1 MDPNQNQS
9 PATTYSPMIS
19 RKQTTNDDSSKND
32 DEIDYR
38 MIYKIICKQKI
49 PKLTEQQKKW
59 LQSFETIETNFDLN
73 VIYLII
79 TKLLTLHQP
88 MISNDNHKM
97 FEQLMNTL
105 QKWKLYLDTND
116 REKMDEKIEKIY
128 NNFQNKLRLK
138 SKSQTPTTIKEK
150 KQKIEKDLLENG
162 NVGYFLRKYPKL
174 LMKEYRGLVE
184 EFIDSIDFSKQQ
196 SSSSSTPEASSNE

>member
-1 MDPNQNQS
+1 
-9 PATTYSPMIS
+9 
-19 RKQTTNDDSSKND
+19 
-32 DEIDYR
+32 
-38 MIYKIICKQKI
+38 
-49 PKLTEQQKKW
+49 
-59 LQSFETIETNFDLN
+59 
-73 VIYLII
+73 
-79 TKLLTLHQP
+79 
-88 MISNDNHKM
+88 M

-138 SKSQTPTTIKEK
+138 SKSQKTPTTIKEK

-174 LMKEYRGLVE
+174 SMKEYRGLVE
-184 EFIDSIDFSKQQ
+184 EFIDSIDFSKQ
-196 SSSSSTPEASSNE
+196 SSSSSINT